1 MSAMMFAKDSMHS
14 PIMIIMIND
23 HHYHDNDGDD
33 VRQGLHALAYQHDD
47 HAGMMI
53 TIMATT
59 VISAMMMMQT
69 LLNWEPVDEDVVP
82 PVPGHLLH
90 LGVHLKHLQIS
101 ITISITNIII
111 DDASYI

>member
-1 MSAMMFAKDSMHS
+1 M
-14 PIMIIMIND
+14 
-23 HHYHDNDGDD
+23 
-33 VRQGLHALAYQHDD
+33 RR
-47 HAGMMI
+47 
-53 TIMATT
+53 
-59 VISAMMMMQT
+59 QT

-111 DDASYI
+111 DDASVHLASNILDLGSETCNLSNRVGDFSRRQVLNNLKSC